1 MYFKKIDLHGF
12 KSFAE
17 PVSIVFHEGITC
29 IVGPNGSGK
38 SNISDAIRW
47 VLGEQSPKMLRGGK
61 MEEVIFAG
69 TASRKSRGMA
79 EVTLVIDNST
89 GILPIDYTEV
99 AITRRMYR
107 SGESEYSINNNPCR
121 LKDIRELIMDTGIG
135 VDGYSL
141 IGQGKI
147 ADIVS
152 SKPESRR
159 EIFEEAAGVVKYRSR
174 KAEAERK
181 LLATSHN
188 LERVN
193 DIIGEIEGRIDQLR
207 EDSEKAAEFLAL
219 REQYKIHEINITLKN
234 IETVILKNEYL
245 KDELIEAEEQI
256 DQYKQEKASLEEQL
270 RVKRSEQQAL
280 EQRINELR
288 DQILVIVEEGN
299 TFLNQTQLNRERR
312 ETLDRDQQRLEREL
326 LLLNQKL
333 EREVGEKEQLSQQ
346 SQELDLRYTALR
358 TQQDEKME
366 AHATLL
372 SIYQERQKSLAE
384 QKDLIFELYS
394 TTNRMDTEIQSLEQM
409 QNSLRKRG
417 EVIQL
422 DQNASLPENE
432 ELKLQEAQVSHLIRN
447 LEEEKSSLHQAYL
460 EEQATSSD
468 LAGRE
473 RLLSRDLEDLRVQI
487 GQTASRKRTME
498 EMEQSYEGYHHAV
511 RFVMKRENLSGI
523 HGVVA
528 DLIQVPE
535 GYEVAIET
543 ALGAALQNIVCEDDQ
558 SAQRA
563 IQALKENKA
572 GRITFLPLAS
582 IRAGRMQR
590 DSGLAQAAGFR
601 GYGSDCIRF
610 DMKYQEIMEYLLGR
624 VILVENLDQAV
635 RLAKKAQSGLRFV
648 TLDGEVV
655 NAAGAIT
662 GGTVK
667 QHAGNLLER
676 KAETK
681 RLAQELVLLEQKK
694 SGLVTELERLTT
706 SRQVSSARM
715 LEQEQK
721 LRQAE
726 LDLLRETNNLST
738 IVQKRADQ
746 ELASQKWLRELA
758 GIETESQSAQ
768 QMIQEIQTKAARE
781 RQAIAET
788 EQKILD
794 LTSRQEGEQEQVE
807 QALEAVTVARLAL
820 TVVEAERNNI
830 QQQFNRSLRDFSE
843 MEKEQDSKLLEL
855 ESIRQHRSR
864 IDAEDGILAKEQQ
877 AVEQKKSAVEQR
889 LLENQNKRTLA
900 HSASDELQ
908 SRKEQ
913 QDELLF
919 AVQNQKY
926 EIQMK
931 MEKNEAQMDALK
943 DKLWEEFEISY
954 LAAIDM
960 KKKDFVMAIA
970 QREAKELKSRI
981 RALGEVNIGAIKE
994 YETVKERYDFLSEQR
1009 TDLLVALE
1017 SLQEIIND
1025 MDRTIQSNFRD
1036 SFNQIAANFGES
1048 FRALFGGGT
1057 AELRLEDENN
1067 PLESG
1072 IEIVAQPPGK
1082 KLQNMNLLSGGEKTM
1097 TAIALMFSVLKAK
1110 PTPFCILDEVEA
1122 ALDDTNIQR
1131 FAGYLKNFREI
1142 QFTLVT
1148 HQKATMEYADVLYG
1162 VTMPERGI
1170 SKVISLK
1177 LDDQPGEKLAQRG

>member
-107 SGESEYSINNNPCR
+107 SGESEYSINNHPCR

-159 EIFEEAAGVVKYRSR
+159 EIFEEAAGVVKYRTR

-181 LLATSHN
+181 LEATTHN

-207 EDSEKAAEFLAL
+207 EDSEKATEYLAL
-219 REQYKIHEINITLKN
+219 REQYKIQEINITLKN
-234 IETVILKNEYL
+234 VESVTLKNEYL
-245 KDELIEAEEQI
+245 KDELTEADQLI
-256 DQYKQEKASLEEQL
+256 DGYKLEKASLEEQL
-270 RVKRSEQQAL
+270 RVKRAEQEAL
-280 EQRINELR
+280 EQLINDLR

-299 TFLNQTQLNRERR
+299 TYLNQTQLNREKR
-312 ETLDRDQQRLEREL
+312 ETLDRDQQRLDREL

-333 EREVGEKEQLSQQ
+333 QRETLEKEQLSQQ
-346 SQELDLRYTALR
+346 SQELEQRYTGLR
-358 TQQDEKME
+358 AQQEEKIE
-366 AHATLL
+366 KHADLL
-372 SIYQERQKSLAE
+372 SAYQEKQRSLSE
-384 QKDLIFELYS
+384 QKDRIFELYS
-394 TTNRMDTEIQSLEQM
+394 ATNRMENEIQSMEQLR
-409 QNSLRKRG
+409 NSLRKRG
-417 EVIQL
+417 EEIQM
-422 DQNASLPENE
+422 DQTASQPETE
-432 ELKLQEAQVSHLIRN
+432 ELKQQEARLLQQIQTM
-447 LEEEKSSLHQAYL
+447 EKDKTSLHQIYL
-460 EEQATSSD
+460 AEQTAGTD
-468 LAGRE
+468 LSGRE
-473 RLLSRDLEDLRVQI
+473 MLISRELEDLRVQI
-487 GQTASRKRTME
+487 GQTAARKRTME
-498 EMEQSYEGYHHAV
+498 EMEQSYEGYNHAV
-511 RFVMKRENLSGI
+511 RFVMKRESLSGI

-535 GYEVAIET
+535 GFEVAIET

-563 IQALKENKA
+563 IQALKDNKA

-582 IRAGRMQR
+582 IRAARNQR
-590 DSGLAQAAGFR
+590 DSQLAQSAGVR
-601 GYGSDCIRF
+601 GYGADCIRY
-610 DMKYQEIMEYLLGR
+610 DANYQEIMEYLLGR
-624 VILVENLDQAV
+624 VIIVETLDQAV

-667 QHAGNLLER
+667 HHAGNLLER

-681 RLAQELVLLEQKK
+681 RLGEELVRLEQKK
-694 SGLVTELERLTT
+694 SALATDLQQLTAARQASLAKVLEL
-706 SRQVSSARM
+706 
-715 LEQEQK
+715 EQK
-721 LRQAE
+721 LRRVE
-726 LDLLRETNNLST
+726 LDLLQVNNDLSS

-746 ELASQKWLRELA
+746 DLASQKWLRELD
-758 GIETESQSAQ
+758 GIEAESQSAQ
-768 QMIQEIQTKAARE
+768 QMIQEIQTKIALKKE
-781 RQAIAET
+781 AITET
-788 EQKILD
+788 EQLILT
-794 LTSRQEGEQEQVE
+794 LTASQEAEQQQVD
-807 QALEAVTVARLAL
+807 QAVEAVTEARLAL

-830 QQQFNRSLRDFSE
+830 QQQLARILRDCSE

-855 ESIRQHRSR
+855 ESIRQLRGR

-877 AVEQKKSAVEQR
+877 AMEQKKSAVEQQ
-889 LLENQNKRTLA
+889 LLENQNRRTLA
-900 HSASDELQ
+900 HSTADEILA
-908 SRKEQ
+908 RKEQ

-919 AVQNQKY
+919 TTQNQKY

-931 MEKNEAQMDALK
+931 LEKNEAQIDALK

-954 LAAIDM
+954 LAAIDL
-960 KKKDFVMAIA
+960 KKKDFVMATA
-970 QREAKELKSRI
+970 QREAKELKARI
-981 RALGEVNIGAIKE
+981 RALGEINLGAIKE

-1009 TDLLVALE
+1009 TDLLSAME
-1017 SLQEIIND
+1017 SLQEIITD

-1048 FRALFGGGT
+1048 FSALFGGGT

-1122 ALDDTNIQR
+1122 ALDDVNIQR
-1131 FAGYLKNFREI
+1131 FAGYLKNFNEI

-1177 LDDQPGEKLAQRG
+1177 LDDQTSEKLA